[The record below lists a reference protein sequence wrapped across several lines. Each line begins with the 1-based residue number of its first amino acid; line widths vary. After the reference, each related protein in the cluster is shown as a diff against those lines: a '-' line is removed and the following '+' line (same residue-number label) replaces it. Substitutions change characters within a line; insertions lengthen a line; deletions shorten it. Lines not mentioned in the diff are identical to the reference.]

1 VKRKRRKYKYINGS
15 KGVISLFLIVILS
28 PALTLITIFT
38 DLGRYNTYRNV
49 MKEVMGV
56 ASTSTLAN
64 YDVYLQKRFGLYA
77 VDQTKNLTDEFKTY
91 VDYNAGVLGKT
102 ATINSANVVGEYSLS
117 DLDILYNQVLEYS
130 KLNAP
135 TTLGSDLLNLLDF
148 IKELEN
154 KINGL
159 DVITSTITKGSNLV
173 DSSLTILEKTGELIS
188 IIDNIQQINTQCESA
203 YTNMNNTVKNI
214 ALYLENERPQVDPDN
229 DSDEDENQ
237 AQAWDNGLQQLYAD
251 YNAKRTEYVG
261 KINALITNLST
272 YNTLIQEINSTMDSL
287 AGNIVDIATQ
297 KQELENRIN
306 ERKKDVDSINKSLQQ
321 MQDENYS
328 TDDSSY
334 QAGERMRD
342 ALESELA
349 DLTTQKSALEASQK
363 GAKPL
368 IDDWANIR
376 NQYNAAPVQVQ
387 INNLSIIKQN
397 INNLAATQIDKN
409 TYKDGLSV
417 NIYKFTSATCV
428 SPSDI
433 QTYIDKQNNET
444 KNQGGFFAI
453 LKGFTEIFDY
463 IFSIE
468 LFFDSDLSAC
478 INTNFYNTQFGG
490 LPGGAS
496 ADSYITKVINAIND
510 THQSIKNLKDNF
522 MGFKLIDALREIKTL
537 LTSIKNLYDTITSF
551 ARNILTNLY
560 SLLTGYEHLYTSLYM
575 AYNLPCRTTTSGK
588 TMTGYSFS
596 NIGLPNQGVITN
608 APVIGNLSALINQ
621 INALKNGTGDDYA
634 FSGAELEYIM
644 FGSYSEI
651 ANQMY
656 TFLGVYLLR
665 LVLDIVPVTS
675 NAEVQAMAAATTIG
689 YGIVIALVVFLEP
702 LCDTVILVNGGKIP
716 IWKSKIYLTPS
727 GLPSLITNFANCI
740 YFNASQKEEL
750 KNKLLGV
757 IKASKEDYEYQE
769 TLAENAFTGTQEPTN
784 KYLKGLLEM
793 DYRQYCFLIMA
804 VLVTDEE
811 QIARFSNIVQME
823 SYWHNKERYNFD
835 LRKSYTYLNTS
846 INMSFKQTMAGLFDE
861 SILTTNLV
869 QYRGY

>member
-1 VKRKRRKYKYINGS
+1 MKKQRKKYKFINGS

-28 PALTLITIFT
+28 PALTLITVFT
-38 DLGRYNTYRNV
+38 DLGRYNTYRNI

-64 YDVYLQKRFGLYA
+64 YDFYLQKRFGLYA
-77 VDQTKNLTDEFKTY
+77 IDQTKNLADEFKSY
-91 VDYNAGVLGKT
+91 VDYNAAVLGDT
-102 ATINSANVVGEYSLS
+102 TTINSVNAVGEYSLA

-148 IKELEN
+148 IKELEG

-159 DVITSTITKGSNLV
+159 ETITSTITKGANII
-173 DSSLTILEKTGELIS
+173 DSSITIFEKTEQLIS
-188 IIDNIQQINTQCESA
+188 TINNIQQTNTQCESA
-203 YTNMNNTVKNI
+203 YTNINNVVKNI
-214 ALYLENERPQVDPDN
+214 AAYLENERPQVNPDD
-229 DSDEDENQ
+229 DSNEDEN
-237 AQAWDNGLQQLYAD
+237 AAAWDNGLQQLYTD
-251 YNAKRTEYVG
+251 YNSKKLEYV
-261 KINALITNLST
+261 KNINNLISDLST
-272 YNTLIQEINSTMDSL
+272 YNTLIQEINNTMDSL
-287 AGNIVDIATQ
+287 VGNVIDIATQ
-297 KQELENRIN
+297 KQELNNKIN
-306 ERKKDVDSINKSLQQ
+306 ERKKDVEAINASLQQ
-321 MQDENYS
+321 MQDDNYS
-328 TDDSSY
+328 SDDPSY

-342 ALESELA
+342 VLESELA

-363 GAKPL
+363 GTQPL
-368 IDDWANIR
+368 IDDWKGIR
-376 NQYNAAPVQVQ
+376 DQYNSAPVQVQ
-387 INNLSIIKQN
+387 INNLNTVKQN
-397 INNLAATQIDKN
+397 INNLAATQIDKD
-409 TYKDGLSV
+409 TYKNGLNA
-417 NIYKFTSATCV
+417 NIYKFTSAAHV
-428 SPSDI
+428 SAADI
-433 QTYIDKQNNET
+433 QAYIDKQNNET
-444 KNQGGFFAI
+444 KNQGGLFTI
-453 LKGFTEIFDY
+453 LKCFTEVFDS
-463 IFSIE
+463 IFSVQ

-490 LPGGAS
+490 LPGGAA
-496 ADSYITKVINAIND
+496 ADSYITRVINAIND
-510 THQSIKNLKDNF
+510 TYQSIKNLKNDF
-522 MGFKLIDALREIKTL
+522 MRFKLIDALREIKAL

-551 ARNILTNLY
+551 VRNILTNLV
-560 SLLTGYEHLYTSLYM
+560 SLVTGYEHLYTSLYM

-596 NIGLPNQGVITN
+596 NIGLPDQGVITN
-608 APVIGNLSALINQ
+608 APVIGSLAALISQ

-656 TFLGVYLLR
+656 TFLGIYLLR

-689 YGIVIALVVFLEP
+689 YGVVMALVIFLEP

-716 IWKSKIYLTPS
+716 IWKSQIYLTPS
-727 GLPSLITNFANCI
+727 GIPSLIVSFANCI
-740 YFNASQKEEL
+740 SFNASQKEKL
-750 KNKLLGV
+750 KNNLLGA

-784 KYLKGLLEM
+784 KYLKGLLKM

-804 VLVTDEE
+804 VLVTDEQ

-823 SYWHNKERYNFD
+823 SYWHNRGSYNFD

-846 INMSFKQTMAGLFDE
+846 INMSFKQTMAGLLDE
-861 SILTTNLV
+861 SVLTTNLV